1 LIRKSKKSVL
11 TKTALDGM
19 RSEAEKAGLSMDQAL
34 AMCCTRGWQSF
45 KAEWVKPDNKAIN
58 PADIARVTVA
68 GTKDPDPALVKIIQ
82 GNAKAVPPPEYI
94 RKRMSQLL
102 KGRA

>member
-45 KAEWVKPDNKAIN
+45 KAEWVKPDDKPGGKNTAK
-58 PADIARVTVA
+58 PKVYHDISKMDY
-68 GTKDPDPALVKIIQ
+68 TKGVSDD
-82 GNAKAVPPPEYI
+82 
-94 RKRMSQLL
+94 
-102 KGRA
+102 GRF

>member
-45 KAEWVKPDNKAIN
+45 KAEWVKPDDKAGGKN
-58 PADIARVTVA
+58 AAKPKVYHDISKMDY
-68 GTKDPDPALVKIIQ
+68 TKGVSHD
-82 GNAKAVPPPEYI
+82 
-94 RKRMSQLL
+94 
-102 KGRA
+102 GRF